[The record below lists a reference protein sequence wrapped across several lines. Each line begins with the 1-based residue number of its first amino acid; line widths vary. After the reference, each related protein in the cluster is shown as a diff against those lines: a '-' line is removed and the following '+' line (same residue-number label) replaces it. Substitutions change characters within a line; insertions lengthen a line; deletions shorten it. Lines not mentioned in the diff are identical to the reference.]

1 MKKLLSTLG
10 LVALLMMGS
19 ACSDKADPL
28 KMELI
33 PVKRAEQW
41 GYVDK
46 QGINV
51 INPQFSQADF
61 FRDGLALVRDLQG
74 KVGFINAKGTYEITP
89 QYLKGLPFS
98 EGLTFV
104 VSEGGA
110 PTCIDKAGRVKFVMD
125 YARFVCPF
133 SEGLA
138 VFGQLDEQ
146 WNIRRGYIDK
156 EGKVV
161 ISPQFEKA
169 RAFSEGFSAIRIN
182 EKWGFIDKTGKI
194 VVNPQYDE
202 IRDFKN
208 GKAAFYRGKQAGYI
222 DTQGREVITAQF
234 DKAEKFAEE
243 KAAVRL
249 GKTYGY
255 IDLEGKIAIN
265 PQFDSVAN
273 FRNGL
278 ALVKM
283 GKQYAYIDS
292 EGKIVI
298 NPQYDAA
305 SSFYDGV
312 AFVRK
317 GSKWGIIDKEGK
329 YLAQPQFDRIE
340 HIIEPEPFFWI
351 ESETFN
357 PNNAIAKF
365 FEKAK
370 GKTFDGFHRNSTL
383 NDITKSRLYGKEL
396 TVVGDGTE
404 TNYESGADNQNYL
417 ANSTVIFPKPQ
428 QITEDVSINR
438 TLFHFNNRISYRSYS
453 YFGQGA
459 QQYNYNERIAMIAYE
474 FDLTGKAEGKQQ
486 EVASAIKSWI
496 ERNYEMKFVHKVDED
511 WGYQYDIAS
520 GKDFTYVVY
529 LGDDEEGNAFLDFFV
544 AFDKQQLLNRF
555 ASYFS
560 GD

>member
-1 MKKLLSTLG
+1 M
-10 LVALLMMGS
+10 
-19 ACSDKADPL
+19 
-28 KMELI
+28 
-33 PVKRAEQW
+33 
-41 GYVDK
+41 
-46 QGINV
+46 
-51 INPQFSQADF
+51 
-61 FRDGLALVRDLQG
+61 
-74 KVGFINAKGTYEITP
+74 
-89 QYLKGLPFS
+89 
-98 EGLTFV
+98 
-104 VSEGGA
+104 
-110 PTCIDKAGRVKFVMD
+110 
-125 YARFVCPF
+125 
-133 SEGLA
+133 
-138 VFGQLDEQ
+138 
-146 WNIRRGYIDK
+146 
-156 EGKVV
+156 
-161 ISPQFEKA
+161 
-169 RAFSEGFSAIRIN
+169 
-182 EKWGFIDKTGKI
+182 
-194 VVNPQYDE
+194 VNPQYDE

-208 GKAAFYRGKQAGYI
+208 GKATFYRGKQAGYI

-298 NPQYDAA
+298 NPQYEAA

-329 YLAQPQFDRIE
+329 YLAQPQFDKIE

-383 NDITKSRLYGKEL
+383 NDIAKSRLYGKEL

-417 ANSTVIFPKPQ
+417 ANSTVIFAKPQ

-453 YFGQGA
+453 YFGQGH
-459 QQYNYNERIAMIAYE
+459 NNTTIMNVS
-474 FDLTGKAEGKQQ
+474 L
-486 EVASAIKSWI
+486 
-496 ERNYEMKFVHKVDED
+496 
-511 WGYQYDIAS
+511 
-520 GKDFTYVVY
+520 
-529 LGDDEEGNAFLDFFV
+529 
-544 AFDKQQLLNRF
+544 
-555 ASYFS
+555 
-560 GD
+560 

>member
-1 MKKLLSTLG
+1 
-10 LVALLMMGS
+10 
-19 ACSDKADPL
+19 
-28 KMELI
+28 
-33 PVKRAEQW
+33 
-41 GYVDK
+41 VDK

-104 VSEGGA
+104 VSKGGS
-110 PTCIDKAGRVKFVMD
+110 PTCIDKTGRVKFVMD

-161 ISPQFEKA
+161 IPPQFEKA

-298 NPQYDAA
+298 NPQYEAA

-329 YLAQPQFDRIE
+329 YLAQPQFDKIE

-383 NDITKSRLYGKEL
+383 NDIAKSRLYGKEL

-417 ANSTVIFPKPQ
+417 ANSTVIFAKPQ

-555 ASYFS
+555 VSYFS